1 MKKYTKPTVNV
12 VELQAKENIAA
23 NPLSVTQAE
32 DSNGTIT
39 TTYNLSLL
47 SSASVNETDV

>member
-23 NPLSVTQAE
+23 NPLAITQVQT
-32 DSNGTIT
+32 SSGRTT
-39 TTYNLSLL
+39 TTYNLAILSA
-47 SSASVNETDV
+47 SSANNSDL

>member
-23 NPLSVTQAE
+23 NPLAVSSVET
-32 DSNGTIT
+32 SGGRTT
-39 TTYNLSLL
+39 TTYNLALI
-47 SSASVNETDV
+47 SASSMQTD